1 MESRA
6 GHLQNCQRSDKD
18 RAEQPIMPPSLRWAV
33 TLIPAIHLGKDR
45 DISPLQRRAV
55 ATLTISGQ
63 GRDLLWE
70 LLEQSLL
77 TSPPTPGLSPV
88 FSSSLRPAWRA
99 GFQIHTH
106 APISFC
112 RLPAL
117 RGSSLNSLTWRSK
130 LLISL
135 IHACTRLMSN
145 YLLRIWNVVD
155 RLLSSAQSNCIRES
169 PYPLEACNLKSRGR

>member
-45 DISPLQRRAV
+45 EISPLQGRAL

-63 GRDLLWE
+63 SRDLLWE
-70 LLEQSLL
+70 LLEQK
-77 TSPPTPGLSPV
+77 PPDKCLPPGLSLA
-88 FSSSLRPAWRA
+88 FSSSLRLATRA
-99 GFQIHTH
+99 GFQIHTQ

-112 RLPAL
+112 CLPAL
-117 RGSSLNSLTWRSK
+117 RGYSPNSLTWRSK
-130 LLISL
+130 LFISL
-135 IHACTRLMSN
+135 IHACKYLMKN

-155 RLLSSAQSNCIRES
+155 RLLSSER
-169 PYPLEACNLKSRGR
+169 